1 MYCAETG
8 IRPVRIQ
15 LHDVYHFLAQ
25 YLAETECG
33 HMLAGCLMWPL
44 LVCVAALLIVSRSH
58 YTIDIVIGYWLAI
71 GLFIIYHMYCDVKV
85 RHCERT
91 DANLLFLTLVFEVS
105 LRFCWCNS
113 FFRF

>member
-1 MYCAETG
+1 
-8 IRPVRIQ
+8 
-15 LHDVYHFLAQ
+15 
-25 YLAETECG
+25 
-33 HMLAGCLMWPL
+33 MLAGCLMWPL

-113 FFRF
+113 FFSVLIYVSLDSCVKLSRFLSGNA